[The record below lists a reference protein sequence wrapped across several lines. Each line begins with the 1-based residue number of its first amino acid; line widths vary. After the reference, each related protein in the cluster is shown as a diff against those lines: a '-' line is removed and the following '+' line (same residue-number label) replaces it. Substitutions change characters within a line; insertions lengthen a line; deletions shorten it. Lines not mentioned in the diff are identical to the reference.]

1 MGLSIA
7 KWIDHTLLKVD
18 ASQADIERICEEAIQ
33 FGTYSV
39 CVNPHWVSVANRAL
53 AGSSIKVCTVV
64 GFPLGAT
71 YDSAV
76 LVETEL
82 AMSHGAR
89 EIDMVMNVGAFKSG
103 DYDKVLHG
111 IKMVTDMAHNWG
123 DVTVKVIVESAV
135 LTDEEK
141 RTVASLVAQ
150 SGADY
155 LKTST
160 GFLPN
165 PDLLHDVKLFIEA
178 LPQGFPIKASGG
190 IRDYQMAKA
199 LLDLGVA
206 RIGASSTAKIVE
218 EEAVAVQGRQ

>member
-53 AGSSIKVCTVV
+53 AVLSIKVCTVV

-82 AMSHGAR
+82 AMSH
-89 EIDMVMNVGAFKSG
+89 MVHGNSYG
-103 DYDKVLHG
+103 DERGCV
-111 IKMVTDMAHNWG
+111 
-123 DVTVKVIVESAV
+123 
-135 LTDEEK
+135 
-141 RTVASLVAQ
+141 Q
-150 SGADY
+150 
-155 LKTST
+155 
-160 GFLPN
+160 
-165 PDLLHDVKLFIEA
+165 
-178 LPQGFPIKASGG
+178 
-190 IRDYQMAKA
+190 
-199 LLDLGVA
+199 
-206 RIGASSTAKIVE
+206 IG
-218 EEAVAVQGRQ
+218 RL